1 LLNNQLSNRRFS
13 QLRISTLRISHR
25 KESTVVDLQ
34 THNLERTAAGS
45 QQNVE
50 EALKYAELGY
60 RVFPCATGAKHPI
73 TPHGFHDGTTNL
85 GRVAEFWR
93 QSPEANL
100 GLVTQGLLVIDID
113 GADNPWLQDD
123 PDKLYDLSKAPL
135 SRTANGGRHYIF
147 RQPEGKNWK
156 CTTGQ
161 LANKVDTRANG
172 GYIIVPPSQLENG
185 NTYKW
190 VEGNS
195 LDRPF
200 EELPEPP
207 DWLTKQLD
215 ELHTSRPASSRRQTE
230 GGASNDIPSGQRNS
244 TLFSLAGAM
253 RNNGMG
259 AEEILAA
266 ISITNQKRCKP
277 PLSEV
282 EVARIVGSMSRYE
295 ADPISVAR
303 IENHWEQLV
312 GNTSQNSDLSD
323 PGPFPEELLHVPEF
337 IDEVVQYDLK
347 TAFRPQPELSL
358 AAALTLL
365 ATLTGQRITDHSG
378 TRTNLYSLGVCPSG
392 GGKERTRQVNKDIL
406 GKSGLGAYLGP
417 EGIASHAGLFNA
429 VEEQPVILFQLDEI
443 GRFLKTLHDSRNSP
457 HLFNVI
463 TMLMKMYTNS
473 GSVFKSDAY
482 ADTAKN
488 KTINHPHACLYGTT
502 VPESLYDGLTPESLT
517 NGFLSRMLI
526 FEASNPDPEM
536 QEVTMI
542 DPPDSI
548 LETALWWSE
557 FQPGTSSQTS
567 QIVPLVVQY
576 TEEGRI
582 TMNNLEAEAQ
592 KQRQKASE
600 FVRTM
605 WSRTTEKARKL
616 ALLYACSVNHE
627 QPIVDLEAANWA
639 ASLSDYLT
647 RKMIFTAE
655 QWVSENPFEQ
665 QRKRVM
671 RTVRDAGEGGISKT
685 KLNRAT
691 KHLKSPERDEILKSL
706 IEAKEIEEQKT
717 STGGAPRKVYQAI

>member
-1 LLNNQLSNRRFS
+1 
-13 QLRISTLRISHR
+13 
-25 KESTVVDLQ
+25 
-34 THNLERTAAGS
+34 
-45 QQNVE
+45 
-50 EALKYAELGY
+50 
-60 RVFPCATGAKHPI
+60 
-73 TPHGFHDGTTNL
+73 
-85 GRVAEFWR
+85 
-93 QSPEANL
+93 
-100 GLVTQGLLVIDID
+100 
-113 GADNPWLQDD
+113 
-123 PDKLYDLSKAPL
+123 
-135 SRTANGGRHYIF
+135 
-147 RQPEGKNWK
+147 
-156 CTTGQ
+156 
-161 LANKVDTRANG
+161 
-172 GYIIVPPSQLENG
+172 
-185 NTYKW
+185 
-190 VEGNS
+190 
-195 LDRPF
+195 
-200 EELPEPP
+200 
-207 DWLTKQLD
+207 
-215 ELHTSRPASSRRQTE
+215 
-230 GGASNDIPSGQRNS
+230 
-244 TLFSLAGAM
+244 
-253 RNNGMG
+253 MG

-557 FQPGTSSQTS
+557 FQPGGGPLSTQIDPL
-567 QIVPLVVQY
+567 IVPY
-576 TEEGRI
+576 TEEARGIMRE
-582 TMNNLEAEAQ
+582 LEAESQ
-592 KQRQKASE
+592 TQRQQSSE
-600 FVRTM
+600 FIRTM

-627 QPIVDLEAANWA
+627 QPRVEIEAASWA
-639 ASLSDYLT
+639 AALSDYLT
-647 RKMIFTAE
+647 RKMIYSAD
-655 QWVSENPFEQ
+655 QWVAENAFEQ

-691 KHLKSPERDEILKSL
+691 KNLKSRERDEILRSL
-706 IEAKEIEEQKT
+706 LEAKEIEEQKT
-717 STGGAPRKVYQAI
+717 STGGAPLTVFQAI